1 VTAPAPSIA
10 YVPRSIKRRR
20 RTGADI
26 SKIEDAIYCTLANDH
41 PQTIRGLFYQLVSQG
56 VVPKTEAAYKTIVI
70 RLCVRMRR
78 DGVLPYEWLSDNT
91 RWMRKPQ
98 THSSLVDLLQ
108 STAALYRRDLWV
120 GQGSYIEVWCEK
132 DALAGVLSD
141 VTMRYDVPL
150 MVSRGYASMTF
161 LHSAAESIKA
171 AGKPTHLYYFGDYD
185 PSGMDISRRIEQ
197 ELRRMAPHVELHFE
211 RVAVTECQMREY
223 DLPTRPTKTTD
234 SRSRGFGAVSVE
246 VDAIPA
252 RALREMVQDCI
263 ERHIDEAALKVVQ
276 VAEASE
282 REQLGLLARIFQA
295 NPKLLSDDS
304 PEVA

>member
-1 VTAPAPSIA
+1 
-10 YVPRSIKRRR
+10 
-20 RTGADI
+20 
-26 SKIEDAIYCTLANDH
+26 
-41 PQTIRGLFYQLVSQG
+41 
-56 VVPKTEAAYKTIVI
+56 
-70 RLCVRMRR
+70 
-78 DGVLPYEWLSDNT
+78 
-91 RWMRKPQ
+91 
-98 THSSLVDLLQ
+98 
-108 STAALYRRDLWV
+108 
-120 GQGSYIEVWCEK
+120 
-132 DALAGVLSD
+132 
-141 VTMRYDVPL
+141 
-150 MVSRGYASMTF
+150 
-161 LHSAAESIKA
+161 
-171 AGKPTHLYYFGDYD
+171 
-185 PSGMDISRRIEQ
+185 
-197 ELRRMAPHVELHFE
+197 MAPHVELHFE

-282 REQLGLLARIFQA
+282 REQLGLLAPIFQA